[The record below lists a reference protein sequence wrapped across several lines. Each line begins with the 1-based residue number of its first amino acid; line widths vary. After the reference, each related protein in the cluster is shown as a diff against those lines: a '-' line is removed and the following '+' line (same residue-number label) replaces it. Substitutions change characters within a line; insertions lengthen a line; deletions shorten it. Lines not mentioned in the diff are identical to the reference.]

1 MFDEPLGG
9 PYDWP
14 SELERRTP
22 RLGHPCFWG
31 MSGHGPRIFLAKPR
45 GDRGAF
51 YPLSLP
57 GLNPDILDGAGG
69 DVEVAVI
76 KEGELMVYSGQR
88 QFPLTYQMPESGLAL
103 NERRW
108 NPDRPGGNVS
118 LRSISATSLDVYT
131 CGGATAH
138 IHIFHFQ

>member
-1 MFDEPLGG
+1 
-9 PYDWP
+9 
-14 SELERRTP
+14 
-22 RLGHPCFWG
+22 
-31 MSGHGPRIFLAKPR
+31 
-45 GDRGAF
+45 
-51 YPLSLP
+51 
-57 GLNPDILDGAGG
+57 LDGAGG